1 MPKQLGSPL
10 TEGQYQ
16 LLANPLR
23 IRILH
28 ALVSDE
34 LTAAQVADVL
44 EETRGNVH
52 YHIQKLQAGGLL
64 ELTRTE
70 PNGGIL
76 ERYYRAAATRFRR
89 PEASDQP
96 NRNAM
101 VVETWLERTV
111 GEAETLLETMQALL
125 GAWERVG
132 STASDLAET
141 WKVTVK
147 FERVD
152 AIEDGSGMGQANDS
166 VENHR

>member
-28 ALVSDE
+28 ALASDE

-52 YHIQKLQAGGLL
+52 YHIQKLHTGGLL

-89 PEASDQP
+89 PEASNQP
-96 NRNAM
+96 KREAM
-101 VVETWLERTV
+101 VVETWLERTE
-111 GEAETLLETMQALL
+111 GEAETLLETMEALL

-132 STASDLAET
+132 SAHADSAQT
-141 WKVTVK
+141 WKVTVQ
-147 FERVD
+147 FERVT
-152 AIEDGSGMGQANDS
+152 AIEHDSGNDPGD
-166 VENHR
+166 NHR